1 MCCVFR
7 TPLWHPVFISMIS
20 NLYGFEFMQIQV
32 LSTKSSRNDKHF
44 ISWLL
49 HMSDLTWHMT
59 RDHADLALG
68 HQLSMSN
75 APKFISWY
83 TYIVTNILINTRG
96 SLYQGD
102 WRFWNLG
109 FKDEH
114 KLEQCCFLDWVFEE
128 DMMNM
133 LRYIR
138 HGVGRVGQLNV
149 YIATNWVCKEHR
161 KWITFIAIFK
171 KLHE

>member
-1 MCCVFR
+1 MFWTQASCLNYIRVYRDLGIFFHNNSKRFVMAGDMSFVFR

-83 TYIVTNILINTRG
+83 TYIVTNILINSRG

-102 WRFWNLG
+102 WRFWNL
-109 FKDEH
+109 
-114 KLEQCCFLDWVFEE
+114 CF
-128 DMMNM
+128 
-133 LRYIR
+133 
-138 HGVGRVGQLNV
+138 
-149 YIATNWVCKEHR
+149 
-161 KWITFIAIFK
+161 
-171 KLHE
+171 